1 MGLILSSN
9 DIHPKMQEYL
19 KMLREICVLER
30 ITNEVVEPRHRA
42 FWANIP
48 LEAKRRVW

>member
-1 MGLILSSN
+1 
-9 DIHPKMQEYL
+9 MQEDL

-30 ITNEVVEPRHRA
+30 ITNEVVEPRPRA

-48 LEAKRRVW
+48 LEANKRVW